1 MTLRRRLRTS
11 ASAVAAVLLF
21 AWRADAAGAPPAC
34 EVRTDPG
41 AIVVVLSA
49 PPAFSWPRCVANAGA
64 GTAPATKPIDAYEAT
79 HAGADGRRRDG
90 A

>member
-1 MTLRRRLRTS
+1 MTLRRRLRTTS
-11 ASAVAAVLLF
+11 ASAAAAVLLL
-21 AWRADAAGAPPAC
+21 AWRADAAAASSGPAC

-79 HAGADGRRRDG
+79 P
-90 A
+90 